1 MVSIMQLNRTLLTV
15 ASTILLIS
23 VLFVTSPAFAHRPLT
38 TQSAYP
44 EKVHRVKLETGIRAM
59 YYPHGDESNNL
70 DVEVNYGVINNLD
83 VGVEIPYVFWR
94 PDGVRYVDTL
104 GDMILKSR
112 LLFLKGRE
120 GNPISLTIQPF
131 FKIPT
136 PENDEN
142 VLRSGGGSGSV
153 GEDDVDDEGSGF
165 STGKTD
171 FGFVFIATR
180 EMSQSLSAHMNM
192 GYTFINK
199 PSWGTEYENVF
210 SFKVAVEYSAD
221 DEIDIVGEV
230 NAETNKDPHSPD
242 FFSILLGARYR
253 IMEGVLLDAGFSVGI
268 SDASPDYATVGLTM
282 DF

>member
-1 MVSIMQLNRTLLTV
+1 MQFNRKLLTV
-15 ASTILLIS
+15 VTSVTLIC
-23 VLFVTSPAFAHRPLT
+23 VLFSTAPAFARRPLT

-44 EKVHRVKLETGIRAM
+44 EKVHRVKLETGIRYM
-59 YYPHGDESNNL
+59 NFPHGDESNNL

-94 PDGVRYVDTL
+94 PRGDKNVDTL

-136 PENDEN
+136 PENDEK
-142 VLRSGGGSGSV
+142 VLKSGGGG
-153 GEDDVDDEGSGF
+153 GVDNGGSGF

-180 EMSQSLSAHMNM
+180 EMSQSLSAHMNI

-199 PSWGTEYENVF
+199 PSWVDEYDNVF
-210 SFKVAVEYSAD
+210 SFKVAAEYSAD

-230 NAETNKDPHSPD
+230 TGETNKDPRYHD
-242 FFSILLGARYR
+242 FFYILLGARDR
-253 IMEGVLLDAGFSVGI
+253 IMEGVLLDAGFSAGI
-268 SDASPDYATVGLTM
+268 SDSSPDSATV
-282 DF
+282 

>member
-1 MVSIMQLNRTLLTV
+1 MQFNRKLLTAISSV
-15 ASTILLIS
+15 TLVFIL
-23 VLFVTSPAFAHRPLT
+23 FFTAPAFARRPLT

-44 EKVHRVKLETGIRAM
+44 EKVHRVKLETGVRYM
-59 YYPHGDESNNL
+59 NYPHGDESNNL

-94 PDGVRYVDTL
+94 PSGARNVDTL

-136 PENDEN
+136 PENDER
-142 VLRSGGGSGSV
+142 VLQSGGGR
-153 GEDDVDDEGSGF
+153 SGF
-165 STGKTD
+165 STGETD

-192 GYTFINK
+192 GYTFINR
-199 PSWGTEYENVF
+199 PSWPNDYENVF
-210 SFKVAVEYSAD
+210 SFKVAAEYSAN
-221 DEIDIVGEV
+221 DEIEIVGEV
-230 NAETNKDPHSPD
+230 NGETNKNPHSPD

-253 IMEGVLLDAGFSVGI
+253 IMEGILLDAGFSVGI
-268 SDASPDYATVGLTM
+268 SNESPDSATVGLTM

>member
-1 MVSIMQLNRTLLTV
+1 MQFNRKLLTAISSV
-15 ASTILLIS
+15 TLVFIL
-23 VLFVTSPAFAHRPLT
+23 FFTAPAFARRPLT

-44 EKVHRVKLETGIRAM
+44 EKVHRVKLETGIRYM
-59 YYPHGDESNNL
+59 NFPHGDESNNL
-70 DVEVNYGVINNLD
+70 EVEVNYGVINNLD

-94 PDGVRYVDTL
+94 PRGNKNVDTL

-136 PENDEN
+136 PENDKT
-142 VLRSGGGSGSV
+142 VLQSGL
-153 GEDDVDDEGSGF
+153 
-165 STGKTD
+165 STGETD

-199 PSWGTEYENVF
+199 PSWVDEYENVF
-210 SFKVAVEYSAD
+210 SLKVAAEYSAD
-221 DEIDIVGEV
+221 DEIEIVGEV
-230 NAETNKDPHSPD
+230 NGETNKDPDSSD

-253 IMEGVLLDAGFSVGI
+253 IMEGVLLDAGFSAGI
-268 SDASPDYATVGLTM
+268 SDASPDSATVGLTM

>member
-1 MVSIMQLNRTLLTV
+1 MQLNRKLLTAV
-15 ASTILLIS
+15 SSVILICGLSVTTPVFAS
-23 VLFVTSPAFAHRPLT
+23 RPLT

-44 EKVHRVKLETGIRAM
+44 EKVHRVKLETGIRAVNF
-59 YYPHGDESNNL
+59 PHGDESNNL
-70 DVEVNYGVINNLD
+70 DIEANYGVINNLD
-83 VGVEIPYVFWR
+83 VGIEIPYVFWR
-94 PDGVRYVDTL
+94 PRGAKKIDNL

-136 PENDEN
+136 PENDRKI
-142 VLRSGGGSGSV
+142 LMSGGGCGE
-153 GEDDVDDEGSGF
+153 EDDCSGF
-165 STGKTD
+165 STGETD

-180 EMSQSLSAHMNM
+180 EMSQSLSAHMNI

-199 PSWGTEYENVF
+199 PSWGSEYENVF
-210 SFKVAVEYSAD
+210 SFKVAVDYSAD
-221 DEIDIVGEV
+221 EEIDIVGEV
-230 NAETNKDPHSPD
+230 TGETNKNPHSPD
-242 FFSILLGARYR
+242 FFSILLGTRYR

>member
-1 MVSIMQLNRTLLTV
+1 MQFNRKLFPAISSVTLFC
-15 ASTILLIS
+15 IL
-23 VLFVTSPAFAHRPLT
+23 FFTAPAFARRPLT

-44 EKVHRVKLETGIRAM
+44 EKVHRVKLETGVRYM
-59 YYPHGDESNNL
+59 NFPGDTESNSL

-94 PDGVRYVDTL
+94 PRGNKNVDTL

-136 PENDEN
+136 PENDKT
-142 VLRSGGGSGSV
+142 VLQSGL
-153 GEDDVDDEGSGF
+153 
-165 STGKTD
+165 STGETD

-199 PSWGTEYENVF
+199 PSWVDEYENVF
-210 SFKVAVEYSAD
+210 SLKVAAEYSAD
-221 DEIDIVGEV
+221 DEIEIVGEV
-230 NAETNKDPHSPD
+230 NGETNKDPDSSD

-268 SDASPDYATVGLTM
+268 SDESPDSATVGLTM

>member
-1 MVSIMQLNRTLLTV
+1 MVSLMKLNRNLLTA
-15 ASTILLIS
+15 ASSVILIV
-23 VLFVTSPAFAHRPLT
+23 VLFFTSPALAHRPLT

-44 EKVHRVKLETGIRAM
+44 EKVHRVKLETGVRYVNFPGEA
-59 YYPHGDESNNL
+59 ESNSV

-94 PDGVRYVDTL
+94 PSGGDENVDTL

-136 PENDEN
+136 PENDKT
-142 VLRSGGGSGSV
+142 VLQSGL
-153 GEDDVDDEGSGF
+153 
-165 STGKTD
+165 STGETD

-180 EMSQSLSAHMNM
+180 EMSQSLRAHLNM

-199 PSWGTEYENVF
+199 PSWVDEYDYDNVF
-210 SFKVAVEYSAD
+210 SFKVAAEYSAD
-221 DEIDIVGEV
+221 DEIEIVGEV
-230 NAETNKDPHSPD
+230 NGETNKDPDSSD

-268 SDASPDYATVGLTM
+268 SDESPDSATVGLTM

>member
-1 MVSIMQLNRTLLTV
+1 MQLNRNLLSAV
-15 ASTILLIS
+15 STIIFFS
-23 VLFVTSPAFAHRPLT
+23 VLFVASPSFARRPLT

-44 EKVHRVKLETGIRAM
+44 EKVHRVKLETGVRAVNF
-59 YYPHGDESNNL
+59 PHGGESNNL
-70 DVEVNYGVINNLD
+70 DLEVNYGVINNLD

-94 PDGVRYVDTL
+94 PKGSKNADGL

-136 PENDEN
+136 PENEFK
-142 VLRSGGGSGSV
+142 SGE
-153 GEDDVDDEGSGF
+153 GESGF
-165 STGKTD
+165 STGETD

-180 EMSQSLSAHMNM
+180 EMSELLSAHMNV

-199 PSWGTEYENVF
+199 PSWGSEYENVF
-210 SFKVAVEYSAD
+210 LFKLAVEYSAD
-221 DEIDIVGEV
+221 KEIQLVGEV
-230 NAETNKDPHSPD
+230 NGETNKVPHNPD
-242 FFSILLGARYR
+242 FFSILLGARYK

-268 SDASPDYATVGLTM
+268 SDASPDSATVGLTI

>member
-1 MVSIMQLNRTLLTV
+1 MMVSIMQLNRTLLT
-15 ASTILLIS
+15 AATTILLIS
-23 VLFVTSPAFAHRPLT
+23 VLLVTSPAFAHRPLT

-44 EKVHRVKLETGIRAM
+44 EKVHRVKLETGLSAM
-59 YYPHGDESNNL
+59 NNPHRDESNNL
-70 DVEVNYGVINNLD
+70 DIEINYGVINNLD

-94 PDGVRYVDTL
+94 PSGGDENVDTL

-112 LLFLKGRE
+112 LLILKGRE

-131 FKIPT
+131 FKVPT
-136 PENDEN
+136 PEND
-142 VLRSGGGSGSV
+142 
-153 GEDDVDDEGSGF
+153 DDVLQSGF
-165 STGKTD
+165 STGETD
-171 FGFVFIATR
+171 FGFVFMATR

-199 PSWGTEYENVF
+199 PSWVDEYDNVF
-210 SFKVAVEYSAD
+210 SFKVAAEYSAN
-221 DEIDIVGEV
+221 DEIEIVGEV
-230 NAETNKDPHSPD
+230 NGETNKDTDNSD

-268 SDASPDYATVGLTM
+268 SDASPDSATVGLTM

>member
-1 MVSIMQLNRTLLTV
+1 MQFNRKLLTATSSV
-15 ASTILLIS
+15 TLVFIL
-23 VLFVTSPAFAHRPLT
+23 FFTAPAFARRPLT

-44 EKVHRVKLETGIRAM
+44 EKVHRVKLETGVRYM
-59 YYPHGDESNNL
+59 NYPHGDESNNI

-83 VGVEIPYVFWR
+83 AGVEIPYVFWM
-94 PDGVRYVDTL
+94 PSGDVGNVDSL

-136 PENDEN
+136 PENDED
-142 VLRSGGGSGSV
+142 VLESGGG
-153 GEDDVDDEGSGF
+153 GSGF
-165 STGKTD
+165 STGETD

-180 EMSQSLSAHMNM
+180 EMSQSLSAHMNI

-199 PSWGTEYENVF
+199 PSWVDEYDNVF
-210 SFKVAVEYSAD
+210 SFKVAAEYSAD

-230 NAETNKDPHSPD
+230 TGETNKDPRYHD

-253 IMEGVLLDAGFSVGI
+253 IMEGVLLDAGFSAGI
-268 SDASPDYATVGLTM
+268 SDSSPDSATVGLTM